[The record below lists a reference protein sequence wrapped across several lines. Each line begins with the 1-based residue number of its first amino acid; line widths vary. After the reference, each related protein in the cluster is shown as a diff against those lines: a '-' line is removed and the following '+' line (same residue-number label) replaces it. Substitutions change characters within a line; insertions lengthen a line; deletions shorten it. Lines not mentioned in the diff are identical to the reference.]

1 MHVQGNLFTSGALG
15 IEAGMLVPSRV
26 ASETRMVP
34 RRGYLERALEGFLS
48 FCEKK
53 LQRSSRKRVDATP
66 LWKLCTSYVSSRLNL
81 LDVGDGELALDPWL
95 SWRGSRSES
104 LLFERSLV
112 RARYVQP
119 TPYVRTSL

>member
-1 MHVQGNLFTSGALG
+1 MYVQGNLFTSGALG
-15 IEAGMLVPSRV
+15 IEAGLVVPSRAV
-26 ASETRMVP
+26 ASETGMAP

-48 FCEKK
+48 FCERK

-112 RARYVQP
+112 RAR
-119 TPYVRTSL
+119 